1 MKKIITL
8 FLVIFLFNSAWGQ
21 SWCGNSFI
29 TVNGTWYTG
38 SNSYVQPAGLF
49 QGANIGSFSTNFI
62 LGGELQ
68 VWPSLS
74 SPATLYY
81 SIDSGNFTAI
91 TLPNNGAVG
100 NNSKHYGE
108 STISVTGLTNGSH
121 SVAIYFQAGSAAVYD
136 NNSSANF
143 VASFTKTALTGFSQ
157 NLESS
162 LSIFAQN
169 GEIKA
174 IFNGTAQINL
184 YSVTGQLI
192 RSVSA
197 TNQFN
202 QSVKSGVYLLRINGQ
217 SHKVL
222 VQ

>member
-21 SWCGNSFI
+21 SWCGNSYI

-38 SNSYVQPAGLF
+38 SNTYVQPAGLF
-49 QGANIGSFSTNFI
+49 QGANAGSFNSSFI

-68 VWPSLS
+68 VWPSMNTA
-74 SPATLYY
+74 ATLYY
-81 SIDSGNFTAI
+81 RIDSGTFTAI
-91 TLPNNGAVG
+91 PLPNNGAVG

-108 STISVTGLTNGSH
+108 STISLSGLTNGSH
-121 SVAIYFQAGSAAVYD
+121 SIAVYFQAGSASVYD
-136 NNSSANF
+136 NNSGANF
-143 VASFTKTALTGFSQ
+143 VASFTKTSLTGINQ

-162 LSIFAQN
+162 LSIFAKN
-169 GEIKA
+169 GEINA
-174 IFNGTAQINL
+174 LFDGTAQINL
-184 YSVTGQLI
+184 YSFTGQLI
-192 RSVSA
+192 RSVYA

-202 QSVKSGVYLLRINGQ
+202 QSVKNGMYLLRVNGET
-217 SHKVL
+217 HKVL